1 MPLDPRSLPS
11 FFNDSLLKHL
21 FNCNKEAMNN
31 YCWISALFIA
41 SLLQLKRCFS
51 SYIPL
56 LLFFS
61 LLLVFSDM
69 ERYPPSSP
77 LPLPLPPP
85 HKILLYLSHS
95 TYNMTITSLLILH
108 NHMHPFNTLIVPLPT
123 KCCCNCL
130 QYDKLIDNPQPYAS
144 LYCMWPIDITA
155 PTRCLVSIPP
165 GLDDYWGS
173 GWGCYD
179 AQSPSLTSGMRV
191 HFQLVTV
198 TYA

>member
-41 SLLQLKRCFS
+41 SWLQLKKVLQQWYS
-51 SYIPL
+51 PPPL
-56 LLFFS
+56 LLLAPCLQWYGEISSFFP
-61 LLLVFSDM
+61 F
-69 ERYPPSSP
+69 P
-77 LPLPLPPP
+77 LPLLPP
-85 HKILLYLSHS
+85 HKTLLYLSHS
-95 TYNMTITSLLILH
+95 TYNMTITSLLIPH
-108 NHMHPFNTLIVPLPT
+108 NHMHSFNSLIVPLPT
-123 KCCCNCL
+123 KRCCNCL
-130 QYDKLIDNPQPYAS
+130 QHDKLIDNPQPYAS

-191 HFQLVTV
+191 HFQLATV